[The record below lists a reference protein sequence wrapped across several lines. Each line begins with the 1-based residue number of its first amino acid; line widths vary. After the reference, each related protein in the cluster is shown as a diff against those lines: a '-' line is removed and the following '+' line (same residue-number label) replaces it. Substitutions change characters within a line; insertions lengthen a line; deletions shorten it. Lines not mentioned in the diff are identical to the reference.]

1 MVLDTFPNI
10 NDSMGPR
17 KFSSKPHEL
26 LPDSQNDLKSSTFP
40 SSPDFRRIP
49 PFPCFCLFLSWWL
62 LIFPSHFLM
71 SEWAHVLWHFA
82 AFPGAEHG
90 HAQPKGAT
98 HWAAN
103 SPTQLSWE
111 KSCWGLQNK
120 DSNKIKAGQ
129 PQQNLL
135 ADWSLFQGEKINSLN
150 SS

>member
-1 MVLDTFPNI
+1 MVLEAFPNI

-17 KFSSKPHEL
+17 KFSSKPHKL

-90 HAQPKGAT
+90 CAQPKGAT

-120 DSNKIKAGQ
+120 DSKQNKGRAASAKPFGRLESF
-129 PQQNLL
+129 PRREN
-135 ADWSLFQGEKINSLN
+135 
-150 SS
+150 